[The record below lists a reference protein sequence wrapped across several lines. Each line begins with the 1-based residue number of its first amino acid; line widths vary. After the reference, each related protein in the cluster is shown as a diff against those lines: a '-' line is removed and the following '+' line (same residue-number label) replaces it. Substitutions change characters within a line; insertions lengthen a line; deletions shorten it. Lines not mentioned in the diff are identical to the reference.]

1 MGGRAESLR
10 TVEGSS
16 PSGVDGTGS
25 HSALAIRNEGRCS
38 MGYEK
43 TTETVERDPRDVHDE
58 TWTDTTV
65 ADHGTKN
72 EGGKEAMGAGAG
84 ALGGAAVG
92 MAVGGPPGAVVGGVI
107 GAAGGAVAGEA
118 TEGREEAGAGAGG
131 VAGGLAGAAIG
142 GAVAGPPGAVV
153 GGAVGAAGG
162 AGVGDKTEEEAEG
175 QDTVRRTETT
185 ERSNY

>member
-1 MGGRAESLR
+1 MGGRVESLR

-16 PSGVDGTGS
+16 PPGVDGTRS
-25 HSALAIRNEGRCS
+25 HPAPAMRNEGRCS

-58 TWTDTTV
+58 TWTETKVT
-65 ADHGTKN
+65 DHGTKD
-72 EGGKEAMGAGAG
+72 EGGKEAIGAGAG

-107 GAAGGAVAGEA
+107 GAAGGAMAGESA
-118 TEGREEAGAGAGG
+118 EGGEEAGAGAGG
-131 VAGGLAGAAIG
+131 VAGGLAGAAVG

-162 AGVGDKTEEEAEG
+162 AGAGDKAEEEAEG
-175 QDTVRRTETT
+175 HDTVIRTETT
-185 ERSNY
+185 ERSNH